1 MRRTP
6 TRPARRRPGRP
17 APPARR
23 LGSPLVG
30 AGRSASGWISR
41 VPLPHR
47 PASGAADTSPERSLT
62 AVDMCPW
69 MVTRLQ
75 ANADTSSYPEERGA
89 RVEPPYCHEW
99 RERSS
104 RMTAV
109 APTRVITADDDPF
122 ARRVIKAALQAAGL
136 TVIAEAKNG
145 REAVQLALHY
155 RPDVV
160 VMDVVMP
167 ELDGILATR
176 QILKT
181 RPDQLIVVLTGDDEH
196 EFGLPAL
203 KAGAVGFLS
212 KDADIEALPRA
223 LQGVLRGEAAI
234 SREMTRRLIDRYRG
248 TADGAEGLRPIR
260 SPLTPREWEVIELLQ
275 PDRSPDDVADTLV
288 LSTETVR
295 THIKNIMRKLNVH
308 SRADAISAAERL
320 RT

>member
-1 MRRTP
+1 
-6 TRPARRRPGRP
+6 
-17 APPARR
+17 
-23 LGSPLVG
+23 
-30 AGRSASGWISR
+30 
-41 VPLPHR
+41 
-47 PASGAADTSPERSLT
+47 
-62 AVDMCPW
+62 
-69 MVTRLQ
+69 
-75 ANADTSSYPEERGA
+75 
-89 RVEPPYCHEW
+89 
-99 RERSS
+99 
-104 RMTAV
+104 MTAN

-122 ARRVIKAALQAAGL
+122 ARSVIKAALQAAGL

-176 QILKT
+176 QILKA

-203 KAGAVGFLS
+203 QAGAVGFLS
-212 KDADIEALPRA
+212 KEANIEALPRA

-248 TADGAEGLRPIR
+248 TADGAAGLRPIR

-295 THIKNIMRKLNVH
+295 THIKNIMRKLDVH
-308 SRADAISAAERL
+308 SRAEAISAAERL
-320 RT
+320 RNASQRRN

>member
-1 MRRTP
+1 
-6 TRPARRRPGRP
+6 
-17 APPARR
+17 
-23 LGSPLVG
+23 
-30 AGRSASGWISR
+30 
-41 VPLPHR
+41 
-47 PASGAADTSPERSLT
+47 
-62 AVDMCPW
+62 
-69 MVTRLQ
+69 
-75 ANADTSSYPEERGA
+75 
-89 RVEPPYCHEW
+89 
-99 RERSS
+99 
-104 RMTAV
+104 MTAD

-176 QILKT
+176 QILRA

-203 KAGAVGFLS
+203 QAGAVGFLS
-212 KDADIEALPRA
+212 KEADIEALPRA

-248 TADGAEGLRPIR
+248 TADGAAGLRPIR

-275 PDRSPDDVADTLV
+275 PDRSPETSRTRSSSPPRRCARTSRTSCAS
-288 LSTETVR
+288 STS
-295 THIKNIMRKLNVH
+295 THGPTPSPPRSACGSQGNRGTEALRPGAARRRARAAAH
-308 SRADAISAAERL
+308 DRRASRRGSAGSRRRRPSRAGSAEAWSPAPR
-320 RT
+320 R

>member
-1 MRRTP
+1 
-6 TRPARRRPGRP
+6 
-17 APPARR
+17 
-23 LGSPLVG
+23 
-30 AGRSASGWISR
+30 
-41 VPLPHR
+41 
-47 PASGAADTSPERSLT
+47 
-62 AVDMCPW
+62 
-69 MVTRLQ
+69 
-75 ANADTSSYPEERGA
+75 
-89 RVEPPYCHEW
+89 
-99 RERSS
+99 
-104 RMTAV
+104 MTAN

-136 TVIAEAKNG
+136 TVVAEAKNG
-145 REAVQLALHY
+145 REAVQFALHY

-176 QILKT
+176 QILKAQ
-181 RPDQLIVVLTGDDEH
+181 PDQLIVVLTGDEER

-203 KAGAVGFLS
+203 QAGAVGFLS
-212 KDADIEALPRA
+212 KEADIDALPRA

-248 TADGAEGLRPIR
+248 TADGAAGLRPIR

-320 RT
+320 RLVTHDAAH